1 MKDPLEPGRMPF
13 PEYSM
18 TIKRFGLRAKSIT
31 ALALVC
37 LLALIPV
44 GVLEWIALDGV
55 RSHFGKAYA
64 RNFTQL
70 NRQRILAPVSR
81 DLALSRRLADSVLT
95 REWLLDEGD
104 PDKRARFFQEAEGYR
119 QDFRDRSN
127 FLISNLSRH
136 YYFNDAGKPFSAEP
150 RYTLDPDKADDGWFF
165 NTMKDAE
172 AYNIN
177 VNVDLKLR
185 VTRVWLNVIVRDGD
199 RRIGLAGTGLDLSS
213 FLHEFISLDEA
224 GVTPMIINADGAIQ
238 AHPDERL
245 IAYGSAAGS
254 AVDSRT
260 LGGMLRDTEE
270 RAALDGA
277 MRQAATNP
285 GEVALL
291 WATLDGREQLLAL
304 AYIPE
309 LKWHVVTAVDLRV
322 ARVIEGG
329 WIGTATAAL
338 VLLLVILLAAFGY
351 AVERLVLRPLRSLQQ
366 SAGAIAEGR
375 YDVALPP
382 AGDDEL
388 GDLTRAFDTMAT
400 QVRQHTAQLEQR
412 VSERTAELERA
423 NVEMVAAHKQINDS
437 IDYASL
443 IQRATLPNQHLAQ
456 VLGERHFVLWRPRDV
471 VGGDFYLF
479 RTEAARNVIGVVDCA
494 GHGVPGALM
503 TMLARSALDHAMN
516 EVGLES
522 PAAIL
527 NRTDAALRG
536 MLRESELP
544 RAIATNMDAGIVSI
558 DTDTRSLR
566 YAGARMTLYW
576 SDGARVWAIKGG
588 RRALLDRRP
597 GHYQD
602 TELRLEPGCT
612 YYLAT
617 DGFLDQAGGELGF
630 GMGNAR
636 FTELLRTHARLP
648 MREQAA
654 ALDQALHAYRGAHA
668 QRDDVTVLSF
678 RFE

>member
-1 MKDPLEPGRMPF
+1 MKIRRL
-13 PEYSM
+13 
-18 TIKRFGLRAKSIT
+18 GLRGKSIA

-37 LLALIPV
+37 LLALIPA
-44 GVLEWIALDGV
+44 GVLAWIALDSV
-55 RSHFGKAYA
+55 RTHFGEAYA

-81 DLALSRRLADSVLT
+81 DLALSQRLADSVVT
-95 REWLLDEGD
+95 RQWLLDEHN
-104 PDKRARFFQEAEGYR
+104 PEKRALFFEEAEGYR
-119 QDFRDRSN
+119 KDFRDHSY
-127 FLISNLSRH
+127 FLINSLSRS

-150 RYTLDPDKADDGWFF
+150 RYTLDPGKADDRWFF
-165 NTMKDAE
+165 NTMQDTE

-185 VTRVWLNVIVRDGD
+185 VTRVWLNVIVRDGA
-199 RRIGLAGTGLDLSS
+199 RKIGLAGTGLDLSS
-213 FLHEFISLDEA
+213 FLHEFITLDEA

-245 IAYGSAAGS
+245 IAYGSATGS
-254 AVDSRT
+254 TAQLRT
-260 LGGMLRDTEE
+260 LGSLLHDSDERTALGAAIKQATE
-270 RAALDGA
+270 
-277 MRQAATNP
+277 TP
-285 GEVALL
+285 GEVTLL

-309 LKWHVVTAVDLRV
+309 LKWHIVTAVDLRV

-329 WIGTATAAL
+329 WIGTATTAL
-338 VLLLVILLAAFGY
+338 VVLLLALLAAFGY

-382 AGDDEL
+382 AGADEL
-388 GDLTRAFDTMAT
+388 GDLTRTFDTMAT

-443 IQRATLPNQHLAQ
+443 IQRATLPNQRLAQ

-479 RTEAARNVIGVVDCA
+479 RTEGTHNVIGVVDCA

-522 PAAIL
+522 PATIL
-527 NRTDAALRG
+527 THTDTALRD

-544 RAIATNMDAGIVSI
+544 RAIATSMDAGIVSI
-558 DTDTRSLR
+558 DTEARTLR

-576 SDGARVWAIKGG
+576 SDGARVWAAKGG
-588 RRALLDRRP
+588 RRALLDRRS
-597 GHYQD
+597 GHYENTDLQ
-602 TELRLEPGCT
+602 LAPGCT
-612 YYLAT
+612 YYLTT

-636 FTELLRTHARLP
+636 FTELLRAHAQLP
-648 MREQAA
+648 MQEQAA
-654 ALDQALHAYRGAHA
+654 ALDEALQAYRGAHA